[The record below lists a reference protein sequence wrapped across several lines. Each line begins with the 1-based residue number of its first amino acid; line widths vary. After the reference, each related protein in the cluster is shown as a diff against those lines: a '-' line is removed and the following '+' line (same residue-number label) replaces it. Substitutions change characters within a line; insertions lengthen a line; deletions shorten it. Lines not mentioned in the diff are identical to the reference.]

1 MAYKLQIVVLS
12 IYIYLH
18 YEKERLLANKNYK
31 LKYN

>member
-1 MAYKLQIVVLS
+1 MAYKLQTVVLS
-12 IYIYLH
+12 MYIYLN